1 MQDIRRQFLLSAA
14 RSLENHLKNSDNFS
28 DSFLQELF
36 RTLHTIKGTAQT
48 FGLENAGRLAHQ
60 LENLLQAGK
69 DKKISN
75 IEDSR
80 NLLTEGIRAL
90 IKILDGEEDAVPTKL
105 VEKIRAIIPV
115 GNEPEIPALNSPAQ
129 IPEEI
134 FKQLSEQ
141 EKSAV
146 FAAQRNG
153 KNLFGLE
160 IGFDLTNFAVGLKNA
175 RESLSRIGEIIATFP
190 GKNPNTPV
198 GFLFLFSTQENER
211 QVEEIIEDYSAKIIF
226 KEIAEKNF
234 ENNLQAILSRVV
246 EHGKTVAGNSGKQV
260 EFEVSIEEI
269 KLSGEKLKIIFDALL
284 HLVRNAVDH
293 AVETA
298 ERREFKGKHAKA
310 RIKIGLNIEENQ
322 LILKVEDDGRGIDL
336 EKIREKALEKNL
348 ISPETELSEEQ
359 LLDLIFLPEF
369 STAEK
374 LTEISGRGVGL
385 DAVKNAVENAGGRI
399 GIKSRKDAGTTFE
412 ISLPKKN

>member
-1 MQDIRRQFLLSAA
+1 MQDIRRQFLLSAIG
-14 RSLENHLKNSDNFS
+14 SLENHLKDLDNFS

-48 FGLENAGRLAHQ
+48 FGLENAGRLAHG

-75 IEDSR
+75 DEDFR
-80 NLLTEGIRAL
+80 NLLTEGIKAL
-90 IKILDGEEDAVPTKL
+90 VEILDSEENAVPAKL
-105 VEKIRAIIPV
+105 VEKIRAIVPV
-115 GNEPEIPALNSPAQ
+115 ENEPEIVAVNSPTQ

-146 FAAQRNG
+146 VAAQKNG

-160 IGFDLTNFAVGLKNA
+160 IGFDLTNFAVGFKNT
-175 RESLSRIGEIIATFP
+175 RESLSRTGEIIATFP
-190 GKNPNTPV
+190 SKNPNMPV
-198 GFLFLFSTQENER
+198 GFLFLFSTQETEK
-211 QVEEIIEDYSAKIIF
+211 QVEEVIEDYSAKIIF
-226 KEIAEKNF
+226 KKIAEKNF
-234 ENNLQAILSRVV
+234 ENNLQGILSQVV
-246 EHGKTVAGNSGKQV
+246 SHGKTVAGNSGKQV
-260 EFEVSIEEI
+260 EFEISADEVN
-269 KLSGEKLKIIFDALL
+269 LSGEKLKIIFDALL

-298 ERREFKGKHAKA
+298 ERREFKGKNAKA
-310 RIKIGLNIEENQ
+310 ILKIGLNVEENH
-322 LILKVEDDGRGIDL
+322 LILTVEDDGRGIDL
-336 EKIREKALEKNL
+336 EKIRAKALEKNL
-348 ISPETELSEEQ
+348 ISAENELSEDE

-385 DAVKNAVENAGGRI
+385 DAVKNAVENAGGKI

-412 ISLPKKN
+412 ISLPREN